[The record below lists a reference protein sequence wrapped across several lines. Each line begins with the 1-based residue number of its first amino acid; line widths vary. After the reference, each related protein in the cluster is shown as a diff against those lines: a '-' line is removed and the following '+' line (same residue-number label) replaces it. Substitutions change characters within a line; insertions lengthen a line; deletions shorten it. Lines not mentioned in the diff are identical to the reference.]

1 MPGRMNIEKYK
12 RSNTNLTLSA
22 PVECRNAISWMST
35 IKGTRLALTPWP
47 LQFSFQNP
55 VTLSS
60 LSTKTL
66 LWGWPREVRT
76 LKGLSKGVCLYC
88 HHHPAPLC
96 DKFFIIQLSSCTTPA
111 PSCNCTTFT
120 LFVRHSKPP
129 LSSKNCKT
137 GMTDKPQILRRSP
150 DCRSKFADVSLF
162 PFQADPIHWC

>member
-1 MPGRMNIEKYK
+1 MNVYYQRHTAGID
-12 RSNTNLTLSA
+12 TLTT
-22 PVECRNAISWMST
+22 PVFFPKSCDPLVPLNQ
-35 IKGTRLALTPWP
+35 GTALRVATGSKN
-47 LQFSFQNP
+47 FTRF
-55 VTLSS
+55 V
-60 LSTKTL
+60 
-66 LWGWPREVRT
+66 
-76 LKGLSKGVCLYC
+76 KGVCLYC

-162 PFQADPIHWC
+162 PFQADPIH